1 MFNFL
6 LRRLIVT
13 IPLLILISIIAF
25 ALVYVLPGDVTLTIL
40 GPEASRELR
49 QELRAELGLDQPMI
63 VQYWQWISS
72 FVRGDFGQSHVNGS
86 EISSLLKQRL
96 PVTLELLGLTMLTSI
111 ILGLGLG
118 IVSALKSGKVLDF
131 VISIFS
137 LLGLSVPGFW
147 VGMLLILLVMRTGL
161 ALPISG
167 FVPVSAGLKANLM
180 ALVLPVVTASVR
192 ELGLL
197 ARFTKTGV
205 LEVISHDYVRTAY
218 AKGLKRT
225 AVIGRHVLRNALIP
239 IITVAGLQ
247 IASMLSGLVIIET
260 VFVLPGFGRLILD
273 SILSRDTEVLLTCIM
288 LIATAVVI
296 INLLIDFLYAVVDP
310 RIRYERAS

>member
-1 MFNFL
+1 
-6 LRRLIVT
+6 
-13 IPLLILISIIAF
+13 
-25 ALVYVLPGDVTLTIL
+25 
-40 GPEASRELR
+40 
-49 QELRAELGLDQPMI
+49 
-63 VQYWQWISS
+63 
-72 FVRGDFGQSHVNGS
+72 
-86 EISSLLKQRL
+86 
-96 PVTLELLGLTMLTSI
+96 
-111 ILGLGLG
+111 
-118 IVSALKSGKVLDF
+118 
-131 VISIFS
+131 
-137 LLGLSVPGFW
+137 
-147 VGMLLILLVMRTGL
+147 
-161 ALPISG
+161 
-167 FVPVSAGLKANLM
+167 SAGLKANLM